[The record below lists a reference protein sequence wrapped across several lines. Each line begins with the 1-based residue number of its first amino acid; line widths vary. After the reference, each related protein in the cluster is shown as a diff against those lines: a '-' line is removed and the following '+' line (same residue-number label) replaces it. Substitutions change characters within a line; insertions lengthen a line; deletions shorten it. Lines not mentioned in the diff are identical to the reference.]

1 MGKTFEE
8 LTGLDFIGNEER
20 ERQIKERELF
30 EKLEYKDIRENVYVL
45 ILSKKKDEAT
55 ELIVRKILTDNH
67 IYTTKDDE
75 KSEIW
80 IYRDGIYIPQGRSEI
95 KEICRKILQD
105 AYNTIFAN
113 QVIAK
118 IETDTFIEKEKF
130 FNMQY
135 KDEVPVKNG
144 ILNIFSGEITAFDPK
159 KIFFNKMPVT
169 FNPSSKCPKIE
180 KFLKEVLSKEEDI
193 KVFYELVGFG
203 LLKEYKYEKAF
214 MFVGGGRNGKGKTIL
229 LLKRLFGDAN
239 CCSLP
244 LSSLCSDSFRL
255 SELFGKTLNLAGDI
269 GSGDLKDT
277 SMFKSATG
285 RDLIGGRRK
294 FLKDIFFENYAKF
307 VFACNDLPMVYDMSL
322 GFWDRWIL
330 LDFPYT
336 FVTREEYEKS
346 PENTMLKIKDDEIIS
361 KICDEE
367 ELSGLLNE
375 GLAHLRKLE
384 KNKRFSSTRGSEE
397 VKSMWIRRSNSF
409 IAFCWDMIEDE
420 YDGRITKKELRKK
433 YAEYCK
439 KHKIPPKSDFV
450 IKKVLQETY
459 GASELRNEERL
470 GDSYIRMD
478 SWEGIKWK
486 CQDRHTI

>member
-1 MGKTFEE
+1 MERTFEE
-8 LTGLDFIGNEER
+8 VTGLDFIGNEER
-20 ERQIKERELF
+20 ERKVREQELL
-30 EKLEYKDIRENVYVL
+30 EKLEYKQIRDEVYIL
-45 ILSKKKDEAT
+45 LLSKKKDAAT
-55 ELIVRKILTDNH
+55 ELIVKKILAENY

-80 IYRDGIYIPQGRSEI
+80 IYKDGIYIPQGRSEI
-95 KEICRKILQD
+95 KEICRKILLE
-105 AYNTIFAN
+105 AYNVVFAN

-130 FNMQY
+130 FNIQY
-135 KDEVPVKNG
+135 RDEVPVQNG
-144 ILNIFSGEITAFDPK
+144 ILNIFTGELSSFNPK
-159 KIFFNKMPVT
+159 KIFFNKMPVNY
-169 FNPSSKCPKIE
+169 NPASKCLKIE
-180 KFLKEVLSKEEDI
+180 TFLKEVLANEEDI

-244 LSSLCSDSFRL
+244 LSALSADSFRL

-277 SMFKSATG
+277 SMFKSTTG
-285 RDLIGGRRK
+285 RDLIGGQRK

-336 FVTREEYEKS
+336 FVTQEDYDVAPDK
-346 PENTMLKIKDDEIIS
+346 TLLKIKDEEIIN
-361 KICDEE
+361 KISDSE

-375 GLAHLRKLE
+375 GLTAL
-384 KNKRFSSTRGSEE
+384 KNLDIHKHFSSTKGSEE
-397 VKSMWIRRSNSF
+397 VKSTWIRRSNSF
-409 IAFCWDMIEDE
+409 IAFCWDMIEDC
-420 YDGRITKKELRKK
+420 YDGRIDKKSLRKK
-433 YAEYCK
+433 YADYCK
-439 KHKIPPKSDFV
+439 NHKIPPKSDFV
-450 IKKVLQETY
+450 IKKVLQENY
-459 GASELRNEERL
+459 GASELRGFSDVLNMRN
-470 GDSYIRMD
+470 DY
-478 SWEGIKWK
+478 WEGIKWK
-486 CQDRHTI
+486 